1 MHPELGDSAWIRR
14 PRWAYGWWYRD
25 RGLLRSLGLHGDL
38 GRTAGIDGTA
48 KKIRRTCKGDVSS
61 LSFCLGALL
70 FNVTY
75 LLYHSPLLCFLPHT
89 AFLTIPSSCVTDPLV
104 TANFYR
110 SRRCL
115 TLKQNYGNSEGRWI
129 HELCMKDLRLEFANF
144 SRVCMNVLVGGEC
157 NSGSSRWCRAPLSG
171 PQGSQDSSEVAF
183 PALPVGRLKKPGL
196 EGEATCSR
204 LHN

>member
-1 MHPELGDSAWIRR
+1 MTL
-14 PRWAYGWWYRD
+14 PRYKDPDG
-25 RGLLRSLGLHGDL
+25 H
-38 GRTAGIDGTA
+38 TADGTGIEGCCGA
-48 KKIRRTCKGDVSS
+48 WDSTEIWAGQQVLTVLQRKLEGHVREMCR

-144 SRVCMNVLVGGEC
+144 SRVCMNVLGGDME
-157 NSGSSRWCRAPLSG
+157 
-171 PQGSQDSSEVAF
+171 Q
-183 PALPVGRLKKPGL
+183 
-196 EGEATCSR
+196 
-204 LHN
+204 